1 MTDSLKLI
9 TTVEDLHY
17 YLIQSMMIE
26 HATLPPYLTALYS
39 IKPGPNLEAFH
50 IIRSVAV
57 EKILYLSLLANV
69 FNAVGGNIQGVLTDY
84 NFIPTYPTTLPAG
97 EIDVEV
103 SLRKFSPETIE
114 TFLNI
119 GRSKNVSENTPL
131 VKSRTG
137 ETIADNFLKILGQSE
152 DLIYYSIGMFYAEL
166 VRGLQA
172 LDQEYKSK
180 GQNLFSGD
188 PSKQIT
194 PEYYYDGA
202 GDIIPVRDINSAVR
216 ALKVIQQQGEG
227 GGAGQSTIYNTEMEV
242 YSYYRF
248 EQLKL
253 GRYYIIDKE
262 ELLNSD
268 QPGYPSGETFTVDWG
283 AVYPVLENA
292 TLSDYPEGSE
302 LYTAGSEFQQAYRH
316 LLAELECSFNGR
328 PERLLPAVGGM
339 LRLKDL
345 ANHLICTP
353 IPERYGVNA
362 APIY

>member
-39 IKPGPNLEAFH
+39 IKPGSNLEAFH
-50 IIRSVAV
+50 IIRSVVV
-57 EKILYLSLLANV
+57 EKMLHLSLLANV
-69 FNAVGGNIQGVLTDY
+69 FNAVGGNIQRVLTDY

-119 GRSKNVSENTPL
+119 GRSKNLSENAPL

-202 GDIIPVRDINSAVR
+202 GDIIPVRDIDSAVR
-216 ALKVIQQQGEG
+216 ALKVIQQQGG
-227 GGAGQSTIYNTEMEV
+227 GGAGQPTIYNTEMEV

-248 EQLKL
+248 EQIKL
-253 GRYYIIDKE
+253 GRYYVVDKE
-262 ELLNSD
+262 DPQNSD
-268 QPGYPSGETFTVDWG
+268 QPGYLSGETFTVDWD

-292 TLSDYPEGSE
+292 TLSDYSEGSE
-302 LYTAGSEFQQAYRH
+302 LYATGQEFQQAYRD
-316 LLAELECSFNGR
+316 LLAELEFSFNGH
-328 PERLLPAVGGM
+328 PEGLLPAVGEM
-339 LRLKDL
+339 FRLKDL
-345 ANHLICTP
+345 ANLLIRNA